1 VRRKGGKMITEEM
14 EIESLEEGDQILVG
28 DEDVYKIVSIGED
41 IMKMVDEDGDVF
53 QTTISPTQKF
63 LLIVE

>member
-1 VRRKGGKMITEEM
+1 MITEEM

-28 DEDVYKIVSIGED
+28 DEDIYKIISIGEN
-41 IMKMVDEDGDVF
+41 IMKMVDESGDVF
-53 QTTISPTQKF
+53 QTNYIPTQKF

>member
-1 VRRKGGKMITEEM
+1 MITEEM

-53 QTTISPTQKF
+53 QTKFSPTQKF

>member
-1 VRRKGGKMITEEM
+1 VRRKGGRMITEEM

-28 DEDVYKIVSIGED
+28 DEDVYRILSIEEN
-41 IMKMVDEDGDVF
+41 IIKLVDESGEVF
-53 QTTISPTQKF
+53 QTKFFPTQKF

>member
-1 VRRKGGKMITEEM
+1 MITEEM

-28 DEDVYKIVSIGED
+28 DEDIYKIISIEEN
-41 IMKMVDEDGDVF
+41 IMKMVDESGDVF
-53 QTTISPTQKF
+53 QTNYIPTQKF

>member
-1 VRRKGGKMITEEM
+1 MITEEM

-28 DEDVYKIVSIGED
+28 DEDVYKIVSIEED
-41 IMKMVDEDGDVF
+41 IMKMVDENGDVF

>member
-1 VRRKGGKMITEEM
+1 VRRRGGRMITEEM

-41 IMKMVDEDGDVF
+41 TMKMVDESGDVF
-53 QTTISPTQKF
+53 QTKFSPTQKF
-63 LLIVE
+63 FLIVE

>member
-1 VRRKGGKMITEEM
+1 MITEEM

-28 DEDVYKIVSIGED
+28 DEDIYRILSIEEN
-41 IMKMVDEDGDVF
+41 IMKMVDESGDVF
-53 QTTISPTQKF
+53 QTNYTPSQKF

>member
-1 VRRKGGKMITEEM
+1 VRRKGGRMITEEM

>member
-1 VRRKGGKMITEEM
+1 MRRKGGKMITEEM

-28 DEDVYKIVSIGED
+28 DEDVYRILSIEEN
-41 IMKMVDEDGDVF
+41 IIKLVDESGEVF
-53 QTTISPTQKF
+53 QTKFSPTQKF

>member
-1 VRRKGGKMITEEM
+1 MITEEM

-28 DEDVYKIVSIGED
+28 DEDIYRIISIEEST
-41 IMKMVDEDGDVF
+41 MKMVDESGDVF
-53 QTTISPTQKF
+53 QTKFSPTQKF

>member
-1 VRRKGGKMITEEM
+1 MITEEM

-28 DEDVYKIVSIGED
+28 DEDVYRILSIGEN
-41 IMKMVDEDGDVF
+41 IIKMVDESGDVF
-53 QTTISPTQKF
+53 QTNYIPTQKF